1 MSAAGPQTGKVMLLA
16 GGSGSVGSAIA
27 RAAHA
32 EGWTLAIHGRSQ
44 DKVAAL
50 VDELAAHG
58 AAEGFL
64 VDIWQADAAEV
75 LVAEVVE
82 QFGRLDAVIDC
93 TATGP
98 GGITGLFRQTEPAAF
113 GQFLDLSVGWLQR
126 LAHAAYPHLAR
137 DGGTL
142 IAFVSD
148 AGVFA
153 APRQALIG
161 AARAGTIGFVRNFA
175 LEATRD
181 GIRAHCISPSYVKG
195 SDSARKMGSER
206 MAKAAARAGLGL
218 PAAEDIAPLAVFL
231 CGDGA
236 RKITGQVIS
245 VNGGLNA

>member
-1 MSAAGPQTGKVMLLA
+1 MLLIA

-27 RAAHA
+27 RAALD
-32 EGWTLAIHGRSQ
+32 EGWTLAIHGRSEV
-44 DKVAAL
+44 KVAGLVAAL
-50 VDELAAHG
+50 GVRG
-58 AAEGFL
+58 PAEGFL
-64 VDIWQADAAEV
+64 VDIWQVDAADT

-98 GGITGLFRQTEPAAF
+98 SGITGLFAQAEPAAF
-113 GQFLDLSVGWLQR
+113 GHFLDLSVGWLQR

-137 DGGTL
+137 EGGTL
-142 IAFVSD
+142 LSFVSD

-161 AARAGTIGFVRNFA
+161 AARAGAIGFIRNFA
-175 LEATRD
+175 LEAARD
-181 GIRAHCISPSYVKG
+181 GIRAHCISPSYVEG
-195 SDSARKMGSER
+195 NDSARKLGSER
-206 MAKAAARAGLGL
+206 MAKAATRAGLGL
-218 PAAEDIAPLAVFL
+218 PTAEDIAPLAIFL